1 MQRYTRQMTLPEVG
15 LMGQIKLSEARI
27 MVVGAGGLG
36 VPVLQYLAGAGIGTI
51 GVVDRENVELSN
63 LHRQVLYRE
72 SDIGQPK
79 AEVAA
84 ELINV
89 RNSSITVVPTIAR
102 LDEENAIDLL
112 KAYDVI
118 VDCTDN
124 FTARYLINDACIK
137 LGKPLV
143 FAAIYQFEGQL
154 SVFNYKNGPT
164 YRCLF
169 PQPPLPSEVPNCA
182 EAGVLGVLPGI
193 MGLHQAGEVLKV
205 ILGMDEVCSGKLFC
219 LNLKTLSSKMLSFQ
233 RNEEAV
239 QAIKNAPLTP
249 IRA

>member
-15 LMGQIKLSEARI
+15 LMGQTKLSEARI

-36 VPVLQYLAGAGIGTI
+36 VPVLQYLAGAGIGAI
-51 GVVDRENVELSN
+51 GIVDPEKVELSN

-72 SDIGQPK
+72 NDIGQPK
-79 AEVAA
+79 AVVAA
-84 ELINV
+84 ELINA

-102 LDEENAIDLL
+102 LDEENAFDLL

-124 FTARYLINDACIK
+124 FTTRYLINDACIK

-154 SVFNYKNGPT
+154 SVFNYQNGPT

-193 MGLHQAGEVLKV
+193 MGLHQACEVLKV
-205 ILGMDEVCSGKLFC
+205 ILGLDEVCSGKLFC

-249 IRA
+249 IRE